1 MANILKRASFLIKN
15 ILFMFFFYLLG
26 KFSPL
31 FVCNSLQKDP
41 LQTYKTPPVKLS
53 RTAFISIFAQ
63 KQSYAECSGQKGL
76 I

>member
-1 MANILKRASFLIKN
+1 MANILKRASFLIRN
-15 ILFMFFFYLLG
+15 ILFMFFFYFFG
-26 KFSPL
+26 HVFPT
-31 FVCNSLQKDP
+31 FCLQFIAKRP
-41 LQTYKTPPVKLS
+41 FTNKTPPVKLS